1 MGEAVVLHGGAGGLD
16 SSDVT
21 AKREHV
27 LQGYTALTADSNDD
41 PAEGTM
47 QRQGAYTTPAS
58 MVTDSNQM
66 YIRIPMGAYL
76 VPTTA
81 GLPEVNIPLA
91 TLANLLGVDPAK
103 MLKTLTVA
111 GKQGQIEDR
120 GSYIDGD
127 GVWYYGDGGF
137 MVSQIPPG
145 YYGGGN
151 GSGKT
156 NVNTKRESIVAA
168 LGLNPDFWLDNS
180 SIMGIQGRVPRWVC
194 TTGDIISAWNGE
206 GHAYDDP
213 YAGRGRGIVVRLAD
227 GHRIEKASWVFLPSP
242 NLQPWNIREN
252 VNINN
257 VVGTM
262 KDYSVGRVVFNG
274 ATFDGT
280 LALGVAD
287 KGFDY
292 NGTYYARRY
301 LDNYAYTGIWGG
313 GINFYMSTAMTA
325 VRGRYIGCALTASIN
340 LTPFSRIVIDYRA
353 QGTIQNNPYIALKVF
368 ISRASAII
376 RNHSTTPEGWKIDDL
391 GVVLAEGSNAASQN
405 GGQMTIDVRG
415 VNEHAF
421 IAFGAMADIAG
432 SNSNLF
438 AGSMQI
444 TKIEFFN

>member
-21 AKREHV
+21 ARQEHV
-27 LQGYTALTADSNDD
+27 LQGYTALTADSNDE

-120 GSYIDGD
+120 GSYVDGD

-156 NVNTKRESIVAA
+156 NVNTKKEAIVAA

-194 TTGDIISAWNGE
+194 TTGDIISAWGGE

-213 YAGRGRGIVVRLAD
+213 FAGRGRGIVVRLAD

-242 NLQPWNIREN
+242 NLQPWNIRDG
-252 VNINN
+252 VNINGT
-257 VVGTM
+257 VGTL
-262 KDYSVGRVVFNG
+262 KDYSAGRTVFNG

-280 LALGVAD
+280 LVLGVANR
-287 KGFDY
+287 GFYY
-292 NGTYYARRY
+292 NRDFYSYRY
-301 LDNYAYTGIWGG
+301 TDNYSYSGVWGG
-313 GINFYMSTAMTA
+313 GMNFNLTTGLNNI
-325 VRGRYIGCALTASIN
+325 RGKWLGCVFSESIN
-340 LTPFSRIVIDYRA
+340 MTPFSSVVVHYQFA
-353 QGTIQNNPYIALKVF
+353 GHVQNRPVLQFCVYLG
-368 ISRASAII
+368 RASDMQRDGA
-376 RNHSTTPEGWKIDDL
+376 IDDDGTKLNVMRTIL
-391 GVVLAEGSNAASQN
+391 GYRTN
-405 GGQMTIDVRG
+405 GLEFSGQITIDTRN
-415 VNEHAF
+415 VNEHVYVL
-421 IAFGAMADIAG
+421 FGASCNIG
-432 SNSNLF
+432 NSNNDQLW
-438 AGSMQI
+438 GQLRI
-444 TKIEFFN
+444 TKIDFVN

>member
-47 QRQGAYTTPAS
+47 KRQGAYTTPAS

-111 GKQGQIEDR
+111 GEQGQIEDR

-145 YYGGGN
+145 YYRDGN
-151 GSGKT
+151 GNGKT
-156 NVNTKRESIVAA
+156 NVNTKKEAIVAA
-168 LGLNPDFWLDNS
+168 LGLNPDYWLDNFS
-180 SIMGIQGRVPRWVC
+180 TMGIQGKVPRWVC
-194 TTGDIISAWNGE
+194 TTGDIISAWGGE

-213 YAGRGRGIVVRLAD
+213 FAGRGRGIVVRIPNM
-227 GHRIEKASWVFLPSP
+227 HRIEGANWVFLPIP
-242 NLQPWNIREN
+242 NLQPGNIRKDVN
-252 VNINN
+252 VAG
-257 VVGTM
+257 VTGTLP
-262 KDYSVGRVVFNG
+262 DLSTGREVFNG
-274 ATFDGT
+274 ATFDG
-280 LALGVAD
+280 ALVSGVAD
-287 KGFDY
+287 RGFYY
-292 NGTYYARRY
+292 NGEFYSYKLA
-301 LDNYAYTGIWGG
+301 DNYCYSGIWGG
-313 GINFYMSTAMTA
+313 GMNFNLSSGNLTNRDRWVGCVFTESINMSPFSKITIDYWFDGTVQQNAYMEFSVRLGRASTIQREGGLNPDGSRVHVIRDIVGYGNNGSSLSGQISIDTRNVNELVYVLFGAKC
-325 VRGRYIGCALTASIN
+325 GTASNSSQIWGQ
-340 LTPFSRIVIDYRA
+340 LRISKI
-353 QGTIQNNPYIALKVF
+353 VF
-368 ISRASAII
+368 
-376 RNHSTTPEGWKIDDL
+376 
-391 GVVLAEGSNAASQN
+391 
-405 GGQMTIDVRG
+405 
-415 VNEHAF
+415 VN
-421 IAFGAMADIAG
+421 
-432 SNSNLF
+432 
-438 AGSMQI
+438 
-444 TKIEFFN
+444 